1 MTALDLL
8 MWAFRAF
15 DVLWVLAAAWLVWNT
30 L

>member
-1 MTALDLL
+1 MSPEDLL

-15 DVLWVLAAAWLVWNT
+15 DVLWVLAALWIVFNT